1 MYIQLYLQHQF
12 EDMRTIDDT
21 IHQKSFQSL
30 FQKAHINLLFTASV
44 LENRTAQVLRP
55 FSISPQQFNI
65 LRILKGQDPVA
76 VSLKLVAERMID
88 QNSNASRLVDKL
100 VEKGLVIRTGCA
112 SDRRQI
118 DLRISDKGKALLLK
132 ANAVVEEL
140 HRIGKA
146 FTEEDAIQLNSLLD
160 KVRNA
165 YM

>member
-1 MYIQLYLQHQF
+1 
-12 EDMRTIDDT
+12 
-21 IHQKSFQSL
+21 
-30 FQKAHINLLFTASV
+30 
-44 LENRTAQVLRP
+44 
-55 FSISPQQFNI
+55 
-65 LRILKGQDPVA
+65 VA

-118 DLRISDKGKALLLK
+118 DLRISDEGKDLLLK

-146 FTEEDAIQLNSLLD
+146 FTEEDAVQLNSLLD